1 MIVKDKYYTSR
12 FHGLIIS
19 PAQLAI
25 QLAIISRRRFGWL
38 LLNLELLKS
47 CAPLCWSRQW
57 QYPSLGN
64 VAAFV
69 ISRTSGKG

>member
-47 CAPLCWSRQW
+47 CAPLC
-57 QYPSLGN
+57 YPSLGN